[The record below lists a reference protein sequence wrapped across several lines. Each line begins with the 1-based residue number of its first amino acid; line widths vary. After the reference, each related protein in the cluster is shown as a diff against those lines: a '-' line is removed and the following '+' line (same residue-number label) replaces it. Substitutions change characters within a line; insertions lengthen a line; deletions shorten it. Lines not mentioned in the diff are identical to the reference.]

1 MKDEEIINR
10 FIDHLWLTEH
20 LSANTQWAYRRD
32 LNKLMARLH
41 SIDHQCL
48 CTVDQYNLMQA
59 LFDNSE
65 KRSSQARALS
75 ATKRLFAYLLEQG
88 IRQDNPTLTLKFPRK
103 ERTIPPNISENF
115 VEQML
120 EIPDVST
127 SLGLRDKAFLEF
139 LYATGMRV
147 SEAVSV
153 QLSDIDFQR
162 ALVVTIGKGNKERL
176 LPFGEVACHYLERYI
191 EYARPRL
198 LNRKQSNHLFISQKK
213 TRLSRQLA
221 WMIVKKYVAAAGV
234 SDISPHSLRH
244 AFATHI
250 LNHGADLRVVQ
261 ALLGHANINTTQIY
275 THVANEQLKQLINTY
290 HPRSYASVKFN
301 KK

>member
-88 IRQDNPTLTLKFPRK
+88 IRQ
-103 ERTIPPNISENF
+103 TI
-115 VEQML
+115 
-120 EIPDVST
+120 
-127 SLGLRDKAFLEF
+127 
-139 LYATGMRV
+139 
-147 SEAVSV
+147 
-153 QLSDIDFQR
+153 
-162 ALVVTIGKGNKERL
+162 L
-176 LPFGEVACHYLERYI
+176 L
-191 EYARPRL
+191 
-198 LNRKQSNHLFISQKK
+198 
-213 TRLSRQLA
+213 
-221 WMIVKKYVAAAGV
+221 
-234 SDISPHSLRH
+234 
-244 AFATHI
+244 
-250 LNHGADLRVVQ
+250 
-261 ALLGHANINTTQIY
+261 
-275 THVANEQLKQLINTY
+275 
-290 HPRSYASVKFN
+290 
-301 KK
+301 

>member
-41 SIDHQCL
+41 SINHQCL
-48 CTVDQYNLMQA
+48 CTADQYNLMQA
-59 LFDNSE
+59 LFDNNE
-65 KRSSQARALS
+65 KKSSQARALS
-75 ATKRLFAYLLEQG
+75 ATKRLFTYLLEQG

-115 VEQML
+115 VGQML

-176 LPFGEVACHYLERYI
+176 LPFGEIACHYLERYI

-198 LNRKQSNHLFISQKK
+198 LNGKQSNHLFISQKK

-290 HPRSYASVKFN
+290 HPRSYASVKFS

>member
-176 LPFGEVACHYLERYI
+176 LPFGEIACHYLERYI
-191 EYARPRL
+191 EHARPRL
-198 LNRKQSNHLFISQKK
+198 LNGKQSNHLFISQKK

>member
-41 SIDHQCL
+41 SIHHRCL
-48 CTVDQYNLMQA
+48 CTVDQHNLMQA
-59 LFDNSE
+59 LFDNNE
-65 KRSSQARALS
+65 KKSSQARALS
-75 ATKRLFAYLLEQG
+75 ATKRLFTYLLEQG

-115 VEQML
+115 VGQML

-176 LPFGEVACHYLERYI
+176 LPFGEIACHYLERYI
-191 EYARPRL
+191 EHARPRL
-198 LNRKQSNHLFISQKK
+198 LNGKQSNHLFISQKK